1 MRISVLGTAL
11 LATLASTAAWADVS
25 LRDTDGFSKRGVA
38 NTSKNEGKQGPAV
51 RATGAI
57 ALTDAVG
64 VEYFINSDIT
74 FSTSSSASG
83 AASEAS
89 YVSAVQADTS
99 GGGFVSSTL
108 NDSFD
113 GYNTACVSIGVPAQ
127 CTALNR
133 GAPEAIYNRN
143 GAATA
148 DASCTE
154 TPAGGAAGP
163 RNFVFPAQAMT
174 LGTATV
180 STRREVYV
188 PANDSFARWTTLVT
202 NTGASAV
209 TVNVIAQSNLG
220 SDANTR
226 VVSSSD
232 ADAVA
237 EPTDAWV
244 TSFQNFSGTTSS
256 DPRLGHVVRG
266 DSAPAMNL
274 MQFVDGDDNPLWSFP
289 ITLNPGETK
298 SVMYYVTAQGTRA
311 AAAAKAAQLS
321 ALSSP
326 SALNCMSPAE
336 RAQVANFAI
345 AAPAPAVRVP
355 AGLPANWLLLGVGLL
370 ASGLWFGRRLFAR

>member
-1 MRISVLGTAL
+1 MRITVLGAAL
-11 LATLASTAAWADVS
+11 LATLVSTTSWADVS

-38 NTSKNEGKQGPAV
+38 NTSKNEGKQGPVV
-51 RATGAI
+51 RATGSI
-57 ALTDAVG
+57 ALTDSVG

-74 FSTSSSASG
+74 FSTTSSASG

-108 NDSFD
+108 NDAFD
-113 GYNTACVSIGVPAQ
+113 GYNTACISIGAPGLCAG
-127 CTALNR
+127 
-133 GAPEAIYNRN
+133 GASDAIYNGN

-154 TPAGGAAGP
+154 TPAGGAAAP
-163 RNFVFPAQAMT
+163 RNFLFPAQAMT

-209 TVNVIAQSNLG
+209 TVNVIAQNNLG
-220 SDANTR
+220 SDSNTA
-226 VVSSSD
+226 VVTSSD
-232 ADAVA
+232 GDAVA

-336 RAQVANFAI
+336 REQVANFAI
-345 AAPAPAVRVP
+345 VAAPPAVRVP